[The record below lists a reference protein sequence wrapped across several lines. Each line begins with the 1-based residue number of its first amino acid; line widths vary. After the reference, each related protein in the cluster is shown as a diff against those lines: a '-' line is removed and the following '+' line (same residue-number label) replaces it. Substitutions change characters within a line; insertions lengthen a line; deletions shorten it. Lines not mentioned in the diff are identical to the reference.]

1 MDISGASIERVGRA
15 GTDPSFRVGP
25 DVALKVEGL
34 AKAFGKHQVLRQIS
48 LAVRAG
54 EIVGLL
60 GRDGA
65 GKTLCFDLIMGFAR
79 PDAGCISL
87 RGTDVTELPVEQ
99 RARLGLSCLPQQA
112 SIFRDLTVEQNIRIV
127 LEFHE
132 PQRSARAERLEEILQ
147 EFQLVDLRQMP
158 AIHLSG
164 GERRRCEI
172 ARAVAASPSVLLLDE
187 PFAGIDPI
195 AAREIQRTLLN
206 LKARTVGLLVSDQN
220 LPEMFAI
227 MDRVCVLHE
236 GRILFEGSPEEML
249 ADARVRRFYLGE
261 ISAGNLVD
269 RVAAQSGDG
278 AGVAIRPQGP
288 ESAGRPPR
296 DGRINDLGAGADA
309 RPGPERVPGPPE
321 KWVRGFANHP
331 ASVAVRAVPF
341 EKECSDE
348 PVRSA

>member
-1 MDISGASIERVGRA
+1 MEAMSRGVEDRGMDISGALIERVGRA
-15 GTDPSFRVGP
+15 GTDPSFRIGA
-25 DVALKVEGL
+25 DAALKVEGL

-65 GKTLCFDLIMGFAR
+65 DKTLCFDLIMGFAR

-87 RGTDVTELPVEQ
+87 RGTDVTELPVE
-99 RARLGLSCLPQQA
+99 
-112 SIFRDLTVEQNIRIV
+112 
-127 LEFHE
+127 
-132 PQRSARAERLEEILQ
+132 
-147 EFQLVDLRQMP
+147 
-158 AIHLSG
+158 
-164 GERRRCEI
+164 
-172 ARAVAASPSVLLLDE
+172 
-187 PFAGIDPI
+187 
-195 AAREIQRTLLN
+195 QRTLLN

-261 ISAGNLVD
+261 ISAGNLID

-278 AGVAIRPQGP
+278 AGAAIRPQGP
-288 ESAGRPPR
+288 ESAGPPPR

-309 RPGPERVPGPPE
+309 RPGPERVPCPPE
-321 KWVRGFANHP
+321 MRVRGFANHP
-331 ASVAVRAVPF
+331 ASVAVRAVPL